1 MRFPSGEPVI
11 GNSLSLHRFFA
22 PRSVAFVGA
31 TEDASKFGGK
41 CFANLL
47 NFGFGGRV
55 MPINPKRDRL
65 FNRPCFASVDKLPEV
80 PDHVGI
86 ALSGSAALD
95 VLEQCGRLGIPFAT
109 VFSAGFSET
118 ATPEGEREQAR
129 LQQICR
135 DTGIRVMGP
144 NCNGVISF
152 VDRFALSSTFAI
164 SGGHSPH
171 GDIAIA
177 SQSGGAGQI
186 NVMWRAMQSGLG
198 ISYQVSSGN
207 DADLDLLDYI
217 DFMVES
223 ESTKV
228 VLVVAERISSGE
240 RLRKLALKAA
250 ALDKPIVMLKVG
262 RSAAGSAAAASHTG
276 SITGADEIADAA
288 LEQWGILRVHDTEDL
303 CEFARLL
310 RRKNRPRGRNV
321 AAASVSGGSLVIAVD
336 TANDYG
342 LEWPPLSDAC
352 GTRLQQQLPNFGKT
366 SNPLDLTAAAVG
378 RDDALVVVGQ
388 VILEEEHI
396 DTFVP
401 VVTMTKRVEFDA
413 LTEMA
418 TTGAKPT
425 VVLWT
430 GSCVDDSSLRLS
442 DLVRQGVPVFD
453 DTRRCFRAI
462 AASAWLATAREKL
475 LAGAQDVAA
484 PVRSLDPSVL
494 SLLRAGALTERESK
508 ALVAT
513 YGVAVTVEALAT
525 TADAAADVAMR
536 IGATVALKIESPDIL
551 HKTEAGAIR
560 LGLASPDAVRAGFA
574 EVMDAAKRYAP
585 QADIRGVLVQEM
597 VPPGIELLLGLVHD
611 PVFGSV
617 VTVGHGGIYV
627 EVMNDVARRVA
638 PVDVATAHDML
649 QSLRIW
655 PILAGTRGQAG
666 YDAEAVVGA
675 IVALSRLGVDYGPT
689 IREIDINPLVVQH
702 KGQGV
707 RAVDALVIGCR
718 PR

>member
-1 MRFPSGEPVI
+1 MSYPSGEALTA
-11 GNSLSLHRFFA
+11 NSLSLVRFFA

-31 TEDASKFGGK
+31 TEDTTKFGGK
-41 CFANLL
+41 CFASLL
-47 NFGFGGRV
+47 KFGYGGRV
-55 MPINPKRDRL
+55 MPINPKRERL
-65 FNRPCFASVDKLPEV
+65 FDLPCFAGVDKLPEV

-95 VLEQCGRLGIPFAT
+95 ALEQCGRLGVPFAT

-118 ATPEGEREQAR
+118 ATAEGQRQQAR
-129 LQQICR
+129 LQQISR

-144 NCNGVISF
+144 NCNGVVSF

-207 DADLDLLDYI
+207 DADLDLLDYMNY
-217 DFMVES
+217 MVET

-228 VLVVAERISSGE
+228 VLAVAERISSGE

-276 SITGADEIADAA
+276 SITGADDIADAA
-288 LEQWGILRVHDTEDL
+288 LEQWGILRVRDTEEL
-303 CEFARLL
+303 YEFARLL

-336 TANDYG
+336 TANDCG
-342 LEWPPLSDAC
+342 LQWPSLSEAC
-352 GTRLQQQLPNFGKT
+352 SQRLQQQLPDFGKT
-366 SNPLDLTAAAVG
+366 SNPLDLTAVAVG
-378 RDDALVVVGQ
+378 RDDALVLAGQ
-388 VILEEEHI
+388 AILEDEAI

-401 VVTMTKRVEFDA
+401 VVTMTKRVEFEA

-418 TTGAKPT
+418 TTGNKPT
-425 VVLWT
+425 VLLWT
-430 GSCVDDSSLRLS
+430 GSCIDDPGLKLP

-462 AASAWLATAREKL
+462 AASAWLAMACEKL
-475 LAGAQDVAA
+475 LSGALDDA
-484 PVRSLDPSVL
+484 PPSKGADPAMVG
-494 SLLRAGALTERESK
+494 LLRSGALTERESK

-513 YGVAVTVEALAT
+513 YGVPVTVEALAT
-525 TADAAADVAMR
+525 SADDAADIAAR
-536 IGATVALKIESPDIL
+536 IDAKVALKIESPDIP

-560 LGLASPDAVRAGFA
+560 LGLSGADAVREGFA
-574 EVMDAAKRYAP
+574 EVVEAARRYAP
-585 QADIRGVLVQEM
+585 RADIRGVLVQEM

-611 PVFGSV
+611 PVFGPV

-627 EVMNDVARRVA
+627 EVMKDVARRVA
-638 PVDVATAHDML
+638 PVDARTAGEML

-655 PILAGTRGQAG
+655 PILAGTRGQAR
-666 YDAEAVVGA
+666 YDTEAVVTA
-675 IVALSRLGVDYGPT
+675 IVALSRLGVDYGPA
-689 IREIDINPLVVQH
+689 IQEIDINPFVVQQA
-702 KGQGV
+702 GQGA
-707 RAVDALVIGCR
+707 RAVDALVIGR
-718 PR
+718 RAS